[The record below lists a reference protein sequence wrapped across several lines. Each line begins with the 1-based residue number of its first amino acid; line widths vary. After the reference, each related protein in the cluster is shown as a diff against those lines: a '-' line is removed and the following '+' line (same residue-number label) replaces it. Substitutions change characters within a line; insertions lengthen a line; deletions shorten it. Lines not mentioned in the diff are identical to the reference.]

1 MKMFLIP
8 WHEFLEALRKQH
20 PATLEAWLRLWHFA
34 NEGVILPEVNKSAP
48 KSVRANSP
56 GLVL

>member
-1 MKMFLIP
+1 MNMFLIP

-20 PATLEAWLRLWHFA
+20 PATLEAWLRRWHFA